1 MSVSVLT
8 IWTLVLAGAIVL
20 VLAVYLI
27 GVAIQ
32 LYRASQHLQKLAGG
46 LVLVRT
52 NAEPL
57 EERLTTVAGALSA
70 LQDAFHRVDENLKST
85 VRALGD

>member
-1 MSVSVLT
+1 MSVSILT

-27 GVAIQ
+27 GVAVQ
-32 LYRASQHLQKLAGG
+32 LYRASQHLQRLAGG
-46 LVLVRT
+46 LILVRS

-57 EERLTTVAGALSA
+57 EERLTKIAGALSA
-70 LQDAFHRVDENLKST
+70 LRDAFHRVDGNLADT
-85 VRALGD
+85 ARTLGG